1 MTIDVERDP
10 GMPEGRHAC
19 DALGTHLEDYY
30 RRCPDIR
37 YDVTLLLRLC
47 RPKSASVVY
56 LRTLHKRRGRGS
68 VVMDEVVRAADLYDV
83 TLDLEARA
91 VREDGPRVQGL
102 GQDALVAFYGRR
114 GFRAVSERDGSV
126 IMRRLAP
133 SVRRSA

>member
-19 DALGTHLEDYY
+19 DALGTHMEDFY
-30 RRCPDIR
+30 RRRPDIR

-47 RPKSASVVY
+47 RPRSASVVY
-56 LRTLHKRRGRGS
+56 LRTLHKRRGNGS
-68 VVMDEVVRAADLYDV
+68 MVMDEVVRAADLYDV

-91 VREDGPRVQGL
+91 VREDGPRVRGL
-102 GQDALVAFYGRR
+102 GQDELVAFYDRR
-114 GFRAVSERDGSV
+114 GFRIVSQRVGSV

-133 SVRRSA
+133 SVRKSP